1 MNLRIWTSIT
11 VLTVCAMSFGC
22 GGGPVDTKIAV
33 PPTAIVASARAT
45 LEEFEK
51 TGQKGS
57 ALSAL
62 ETEINGIKS
71 FDNAKGEALSKLY
84 VELEAA
90 PTPEKVKATAAKML
104 KVL

>member
-1 MNLRIWTSIT
+1 M
-11 VLTVCAMSFGC
+11 
-22 GGGPVDTKIAV
+22 DTKIAV
-33 PPTAIVASARAT
+33 PPTAIVASARAA
-45 LEEFEK
+45 LEEFKK

-71 FDNAKGEALSKLY
+71 FDKAKGEALSKLY

-90 PTPEKVKATAAKML
+90 PSPEKVKETAAKML
-104 KVL
+104 KIL